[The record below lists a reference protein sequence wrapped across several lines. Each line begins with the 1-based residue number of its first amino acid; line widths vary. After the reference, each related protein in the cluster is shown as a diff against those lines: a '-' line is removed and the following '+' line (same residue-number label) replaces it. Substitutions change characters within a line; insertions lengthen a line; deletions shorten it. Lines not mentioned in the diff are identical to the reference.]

1 MLLTTPCTD
10 LRFHG
15 TNLPKWLRQTV
26 TEAFAIEGFSVSP
39 IFTARDVSDQLHRF
53 DPDTDATVD
62 RLARTHDLLRQAAS
76 ADSQTKERLHE
87 EAVLLNVEVAESIV
101 MRYRNRGVPIE
112 DLVQVACLGLV
123 KAVRG
128 FDPDKS
134 DHFLSYAAPTI
145 LGEVKRFFRDN
156 AWTVRPPRRIQ
167 ELQAEISVASA
178 ELMHRRG
185 GVPTPQEIANELQIA
200 VSEVNEAL
208 AADGCF
214 SPRSLDR
221 PNASGGED
229 GPSLAD
235 VLGDDDAGF
244 ARAEAV
250 VALRPLCRELS
261 ERDRRIIYL
270 RFFREWTQA
279 RIAEEFGVTQMQVSR
294 LLTRILKQ
302 LRSQLE
308 DLDTNLDTVN
318 VESAASTP
326 ARVTTLPTAQTST
339 RTVRPMRKSA

>member
-1 MLLTTPCTD
+1 M
-10 LRFHG
+10 
-15 TNLPKWLRQTV
+15 
-26 TEAFAIEGFSVSP
+26 SP
-39 IFTARDVSDQLHRF
+39 VFTSRDVSDQLHRF
-53 DPDTDATVD
+53 SPDLDAPLD
-62 RLARTHDLLRQAAS
+62 RLERTHHLLRQAMA
-76 ADSQTKERLHE
+76 ADPETKAHLHE
-87 EAVLLNVEVAESIV
+87 QAVLLNVEVAESIV

-112 DLVQVACLGLV
+112 DLVQVACLGLI

-167 ELQAEISVASA
+167 ELQAEISAASA
-178 ELMHRRG
+178 ELMHRNG
-185 GVPTPQEIANELQIA
+185 GVPTPQEIANQLQIN
-200 VSEVNEAL
+200 VKEVNEAL

-214 SPRSLDR
+214 APRSLDR
-221 PNASGGED
+221 PRANGVDE

-235 VLGDDDAGF
+235 IIGDDDTGF

-250 VALRPLCRELS
+250 VALRPLCRALS

-270 RFFREWTQA
+270 RFFHDWTQA
-279 RIAEEFGVTQMQVSR
+279 RIAAEFGVTQMQISR

-302 LRSQLE
+302 LRNQLE
-308 DLDTNLDTVN
+308 EDTELVPAENAN
-318 VESAASTP
+318 RPSAGVS
-326 ARVTTLPTAQTST
+326 TLPTSPDRAAPAVPS
-339 RTVRPMRKSA
+339 MRQSA

>member
-1 MLLTTPCTD
+1 MSP
-10 LRFHG
+10 
-15 TNLPKWLRQTV
+15 V
-26 TEAFAIEGFSVSP
+26 FSS
-39 IFTARDVSDQLHRF
+39 RDVSQQLSRF
-53 DPDTDATVD
+53 DLESDAPVD
-62 RLARTHDLLRQAAS
+62 RLERTHDLLRQAVD
-76 ADSQTKERLHE
+76 ADPETKARLHE

-101 MRYRNRGVPIE
+101 MRYRNRGVPVE

-128 FDPDKS
+128 FDPSKS

-167 ELQAEISVASA
+167 ELQAEISVTSA
-178 ELMHRRG
+178 ELMHRHG
-185 GVPTPQEIANELQIA
+185 GVPTPEEIAAELKID
-200 VSEVNEAL
+200 VKEVTEAL

-214 SPRSLDR
+214 APRSLDR
-221 PNASGGED
+221 PSASIGDD

-235 VLGDDDAGF
+235 MLGDDDAGF
-244 ARAEAV
+244 ARSEAV
-250 VALRPLCRELS
+250 LVLSPLCRVLS

-279 RIAEEFGVTQMQVSR
+279 RIAAEFGVTQMQISR

-308 DLDTNLDTVN
+308 EGAEGAAEVTTSF
-318 VESAASTP
+318 SAAV
-326 ARVTTLPTAQTST
+326 ATLPTQSGRTGA
-339 RTVRPMRKSA
+339 TVRPMRKSA